1 MHKILFILLPVFAFA
16 ADVDIA
22 NSDIIERTINF
33 AIFVA
38 ILWYLL
44 ANRIKSALKARQDGI
59 SSQLNAVQDKL
70 AQSKAKKEDM
80 LKSLEQSKQKAEEIV
95 ANAKKEAFII
105 TQNIEEQCKND
116 IEILNKNHQE
126 LLSFEQKRMKK
137 AVIDDILDEL
147 LIKNDVKLDKNDYID
162 ILLKRVA

>member
-1 MHKILFILLPVFAFA
+1 MHKILFILLPAFAFA
-16 ADVDIA
+16 AEVDIA
-22 NSDIIERTINF
+22 NSDIVERTINF

-44 ANRIKSALKARQDGI
+44 ANRIKAALKARQDGI

-70 AQSKAKKEDM
+70 AQSNIKKEDA
-80 LKSLEQSKQKAEEIV
+80 LKSLEQSKQKAEDIISS
-95 ANAKKEAFII
+95 AKKEALII
-105 TQNIEEQCKND
+105 AQNIEEQCKND
-116 IEILNKNHQE
+116 IEILKKSHQE
-126 LLSFEQKRMKK
+126 LLNFEQKRMKK

-147 LIKNDVKLDKNDYID
+147 LIKNDIKLNKNDYIE